1 MNNLASLNYNIGNGV
16 PVSYSN
22 KLLQPGGSSTW
33 RHEPN
38 NVPLRNQKT
47 FVPQGSQLPL
57 ANESRYVLPVPNS
70 MFYFNKNKVSLAC
83 CPSTYTSSDGCVC
96 TTPEQ
101 RKFIGEERGG
111 NKNYPTNP
119 TI

>member
-1 MNNLASLNYNIGNGV
+1 
-16 PVSYSN
+16 
-22 KLLQPGGSSTW
+22 
-33 RHEPN
+33 
-38 NVPLRNQKT
+38 
-47 FVPQGSQLPL
+47 
-57 ANESRYVLPVPNS
+57 

-83 CPSTYTSSDGCVC
+83 CPSTYTTSDGCVC

-111 NKNYPTNP
+111 NKNMATFP